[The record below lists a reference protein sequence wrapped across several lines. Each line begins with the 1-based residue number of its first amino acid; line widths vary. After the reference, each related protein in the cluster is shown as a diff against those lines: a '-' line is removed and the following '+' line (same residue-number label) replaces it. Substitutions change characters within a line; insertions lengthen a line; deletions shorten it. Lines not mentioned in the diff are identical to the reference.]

1 MHGWQSE
8 PTDGS
13 KGGWSVGLSICLSI
27 HVSFYLCTSL
37 SISLAIC
44 LSISLSIYLFM
55 CRPIHL
61 SNYLSI
67 CLFVH
72 LSIHLSI
79 YFSVYLSV
87 YPVKQNHLSKP
98 EDLMLQNARLLR
110 NQRPDLLTSLM
121 NMSLVLP
128 LPRDVPRLPSFLQ
141 TPHVSLTFDNVQN
154 PLRLPRKTAS

>member
-1 MHGWQSE
+1 MDRKVVGVS
-8 PTDGS
+8 GYL
-13 KGGWSVGLSICLSI
+13 SVYLSI